1 MRETYDDVA
10 EAECCENEHRTMW
23 RRKLRKLEEFMAEG
37 KPSTKSENVEEKR
50 LAAWVDSQQTNY
62 KKHAHIMKDAV
73 IREEWSEFLREHA
86 HLFHD
91 KHRTMWRQMLRKV
104 EEFLEE
110 QREGD
115 ERRKPS
121 LTSEDVE
128 EK

>member
-1 MRETYDDVA
+1 
-10 EAECCENEHRTMW
+10 
-23 RRKLRKLEEFMAEG
+23 MAER
-37 KPSTKSENVEEKR
+37 KPSAKSENVEEKR
-50 LAAWVDSQQTNY
+50 LAAWVDSQQMNF
-62 KKHAHIMKDAV
+62 KKHAYMMKDAV
-73 IREEWSEFLREHA
+73 IREEWSKFLREHA

-91 KHRTMWRQMLRKV
+91 KHRTMWKRMLRKV
-104 EEFLEE
+104 EDFLEE